1 MRTSTRTLLQ
11 VLAVLALSALA
22 GCGDD
27 EGGTSTTG
35 GEVPRKPMFL
45 VANSRGDDVLQFEQE
60 TGKFVNVFIAKGT
73 GGLSHPDSLA
83 LGPEGD
89 LYISSGDTAEDS
101 AILRF
106 DSSTGEFFGA
116 FAKGGGLH
124 RPYGL
129 AFGSDGMLYVASFL
143 TDQILRYD
151 GATGDFVDVFKEG
164 DGMPGGLNG
173 PNGLIFG
180 PDEKLYVTTQGSVAE
195 NGMPTFPGLPSQVLR
210 IDVAT
215 GEMAV
220 FADQPPL
227 SEAGHGYVSLL
238 GLAYGPDCNAGIC
251 DLYVSDYANDI
262 RRYDFATG
270 MVLGTLSTN
279 YSGATPSKN
288 YLGALSFG
296 DGGHIFAVGFDVD
309 EAKGHPGTVLRFDA
323 EGKPL
328 PAEGQSGAVLVNAD
342 ARLARPIGILAL
354 P

>member
-1 MRTSTRTLLQ
+1 MQFYMRIPAK
-11 VLAVLALSALA
+11 AVALLALSVLA

-27 EGGTSTTG
+27 GGGTATTG

-45 VANSRGDDVLQFEQE
+45 VANSRGDDVLRYEQD
-60 TGKFVNVFIAKGT
+60 TGAFVDAFIPKGT
-73 GGLSHPDSLA
+73 GGLFHPDGMT

-89 LYISSGDTAEDS
+89 LYIASGDTPENS

-106 DSSTGEFFGA
+106 DSSTGAFYGA
-116 FAKGGGLH
+116 FAKDGGLH

-129 AFGSDGMLYVASFL
+129 AFGPDGRLYVASFL

-151 GATGDFVDVFKEG
+151 EKTGNFIDVFKTG
-164 DGMPGGLNG
+164 NGMPGGMNG
-173 PNGLIFG
+173 PNALLFG
-180 PDEKLYVTTQGSVAE
+180 PDEKLYVTTQGSVAV

-210 IDVAT
+210 IDITT
-215 GEMAV
+215 GEMTV
-220 FADQPPL
+220 FADQPAL
-227 SEAGHGYVSLL
+227 SPAGHGYISLL

-262 RRYDFATG
+262 RRYDFTLG
-270 MVLGTLSTN
+270 MLQSTISTN
-279 YSGATPSKN
+279 YTGTMPSGNFFGGLT
-288 YLGALSFG
+288 FG
-296 DGGHIFAVGFDVD
+296 DGGRIFAVGFDAD
-309 EAKGHPGTVLRFDA
+309 DTKGNVGTVLRFDA

-328 PAEGQSGAVLVNAD
+328 PRTGEVGAVLVDAD